1 MFKRILIPLDG
12 SARAESAIT
21 VAARIAL
28 AYGASI
34 TLLRVEETP
43 VEYGSFVAPPASY
56 TKEAIKANLV
66 EATSYLE
73 TVAKTEELA
82 GIEVET
88 KALFGAVAPTII
100 DAAQVYHS
108 SLVVMCSHGF
118 TGFKRWILGSVADHI
133 ARHITTPVLI
143 LREGAPLLATTAKQP
158 VRALVA
164 LDGSQLSEA
173 VFEPVAYLVAALA
186 ATTSQQGELHLL
198 RVVDLPFGSGKL
210 KSQVYVDSKTR
221 DEAVIAAQDYLETL
235 KTRLEMGGLAELDI
249 TVKTTVASDPDVAEA
264 IIQQTGDRKVD
275 LIAMA
280 THGRGGMQHFV
291 MGSVT
296 ERVLHH
302 SKLPLLIVRPPK
314 EQKSG
319 KKETSEQ
326 GAETDVTKVEVQSWV
341 GLL

>member
-12 SARAESAIT
+12 SARAENAIP
-21 VAARIAL
+21 VAARIAR

-43 VEYGSFVAPPASY
+43 VEYGSFVAPPASF
-56 TKEAIKANLV
+56 TKEAIKANLA

-73 TVAKTEELA
+73 TVAKTEALA

-100 DAAQVYHS
+100 GAAQVYHS

-118 TGFKRWILGSVADHI
+118 TGFKRWLLGSVADHI

-143 LREGAPLLATTAKQP
+143 LREGAPLLTTTAKQP

-164 LDGSQLSEA
+164 LDGSPLSEA

-186 ATTSQQGELHLL
+186 TATSQQGELHLL
-198 RVVDLPFGSGKL
+198 RVVDLPFDSGKL
-210 KSQVYVDSKTR
+210 KSQAYVDSKSR
-221 DEAVIAAQDYLETL
+221 DEAVIAAQDYLNTL
-235 KTRLEMGGLAELDI
+235 TTRLEKDELAELDI
-249 TVKTTVASDPDVAEA
+249 TVKTKVASDPDVAEA
-264 IIQQTGDRKVD
+264 IIQQTRDEPVD

-280 THGRGGMQHFV
+280 THGRGGMQHF
-291 MGSVT
+291 MLGSVT

-302 SKLPLLIVRPPK
+302 SNLPLLIARPPK

-319 KKETSEQ
+319 KKEKDEQ
-326 GAETDVTKVEVQSWV
+326 DVENEVTKVEEQSWV

>member
-12 SARAESAIT
+12 SARAESAIP
-21 VAARIAL
+21 VAARIAR

-43 VEYGSFVAPPASY
+43 VEYGSFVASPASY
-56 TKEAIKANLV
+56 TKEAIKANLA

-73 TVAKTEELA
+73 TVAKAVELA

-88 KALFGAVAPTII
+88 KALFGAVALTII
-100 DAAQVYHS
+100 GAAQVYHS

-143 LREGAPLLATTAKQP
+143 LREGATLPATATKQP

-164 LDGSQLSEA
+164 LDGSPLSES

-186 ATTSQQGELHLL
+186 TTTSQQGELHLL

-210 KSQVYVDSKTR
+210 KSQAYVDSKTR
-221 DEAVIAAQDYLETL
+221 DEAVKDAQDYLETL
-235 KTRLEMGGLAELDI
+235 TTRLEKGGLVELDI
-249 TVKTTVASDPDVAEA
+249 TVKTKVESDPDVAEA
-264 IIQQTGDRKVD
+264 IIKQTEDGPVD

-302 SKLPLLIVRPPK
+302 SNLPLLIVRPPK

-319 KKETSEQ
+319 KKEKDEQ
-326 GAETDVTKVEVQSWV
+326 DVKVEVTEVDVHSWV